1 MRSFEIHVGDFN
13 ITAVKPFNSFC
24 RFKVRFL
31 GMYKL
36 TVFSNTGQILKKKNI
51 VFAGTAHATPPTHMN
66 RKSKCLNPVVGD
78 NHMTWT

>member
-36 TVFSNTGQILKKKNI
+36 TVFSNTGKILKKKI
-51 VFAGTAHATPPTHMN
+51 LFLLVQLTQHPPPT
-66 RKSKCLNPVVGD
+66 
-78 NHMTWT
+78 